1 MVRRDDNTSGSRG
14 KTGWNGEKGSPEKEG
29 SREGED
35 GKENECFGACA
46 KRERGLSLRCG
57 MRQEAPGLACSGRQ
71 RGLESK
77 TDEAR
82 PGKGEDGR
90 QSLPLVV
97 KYSDNSG
104 LEYLPWEG
112 VEKENRQRVRGDRIE
127 GRLDE
132 SNWPRNGLRQDFL
145 EREEE
150 EERREGG
157 REGTRESERRG

>member
-1 MVRRDDNTSGSRG
+1 MFRRVR
-14 KTGWNGEKGSPEKEG
+14 EE
-29 SREGED
+29 
-35 GKENECFGACA
+35 
-46 KRERGLSLRCG
+46 RERERVELRCG

-71 RGLESK
+71 RGLEGK

-97 KYSDNSG
+97 KYSDSSG

-112 VEKENRQRVRGDRIE
+112 VDDGVEKENRQRVRCDRIE

-132 SNWPRNGLRQDFL
+132 SNWPRNGLR
-145 EREEE
+145 
-150 EERREGG
+150 
-157 REGTRESERRG
+157 